1 MTKLKFSPAVE
12 TVVKDVKKKSEKT
25 AARSKKAD
33 AGDRHWYEVAA
44 GTEITTRTEQA
55 GTESSRPR
63 EKRGG

>member
-1 MTKLKFSPAVE
+1 MIT
-12 TVVKDVKKKSEKT
+12 EKT

-33 AGDRHWYEVAA
+33 AGNRHWHEVAA

-55 GTESSRPR
+55 GAEREKPR